1 MNIVAVN
8 GIFGV
13 ARNVLGTRA
22 PVLGHKST
30 TNFTHFTNFLNSIG
44 RNLGGIAREWTII
57 IDKCFKMVGCGNFE
71 DVKWCISLVFVAQQE
86 VGSSLKVVGFK
97 FPYFA
102 AWTVTRGKTAT
113 I

>member
-44 RNLGGIAREWTII
+44 RNLGGIARE
-57 IDKCFKMVGCGNFE
+57 
-71 DVKWCISLVFVAQQE
+71 
-86 VGSSLKVVGFK
+86 
-97 FPYFA
+97 
-102 AWTVTRGKTAT
+102 
-113 I
+113 